1 MGSLNGI
8 AGFILLL
15 GTWCFTV
22 HALDPTGKY
31 SQGPV
36 GLGDKAK
43 LWYDVDFKAKTA
55 SLALKVA
62 DPAFV
67 KSTAEPN
74 WIGLGVAEPSS
85 GSMLGA
91 DIITVEFA
99 AGQTDKCVVK
109 DRFVPF
115 AAFPLIDSKTQS
127 PAVYPKEDTCQGDGS
142 WNLIRCVRD
151 PKTAEMVME
160 VTRPLDAHDVQD
172 RAIGPNQ
179 QNLIFAYGSSFGYH
193 GSTRGSKQISLYD
206 SQGAVVKPT
215 AIAPLPADVTANQS
229 FTTTQYSVPSDDDTT
244 YVCTSFIA
252 DLGANERRMVVA
264 AESLLQAKSGKNL
277 VHHLVVHACADSAYF
292 RGFQRT
298 QRCGYKTDTPGPAG
312 YGNCSNVIFACT

>member
-1 MGSLNGI
+1 MGSLSSITG
-8 AGFILLL
+8 LLFL
-15 GTWCFTV
+15 FGTWSFTA

-31 SQGPV
+31 AQGPV
-36 GLGDKAK
+36 DLGAQAK
-43 LWYDVDFKAKTA
+43 LWYGIDFKGKTA
-55 SLALKVA
+55 SLALKIA
-62 DPAFV
+62 DPAV
-67 KSTAEPN
+67 AKSTAGPN
-74 WIGLGVAEPSS
+74 WLGLGVSEPSS

-99 AGQTDKCVVK
+99 AGQADKCTVK

-115 AAFPLIDSKTQS
+115 AAFPLIDSRTQS

-179 QNLIFAYGSSFGYH
+179 QNIIYAYGSSFGYH
-193 GSTRGSKQISLYD
+193 SSARGSMQISLYD

-215 AIAPLPADVTANQS
+215 TIAPLPADVTANQS
-229 FTTTQYSVPSDDDTT
+229 FTTTQYKVPSDDDTT
-244 YVCTSFIA
+244 YACTSFIA
-252 DLGANERRMVVA
+252 DLGPNQKRMVVA
-264 AESLLQAKSGKNL
+264 AESLLQAKSGNVL
-277 VHHLVVHACADSAYF
+277 VHHLVVHACADSEYF

-298 QRCGYKTDTPGPAG
+298 QRCGYKTEVPGPTG
-312 YGNCSNVIFACT
+312 YGNCSSVVFACT